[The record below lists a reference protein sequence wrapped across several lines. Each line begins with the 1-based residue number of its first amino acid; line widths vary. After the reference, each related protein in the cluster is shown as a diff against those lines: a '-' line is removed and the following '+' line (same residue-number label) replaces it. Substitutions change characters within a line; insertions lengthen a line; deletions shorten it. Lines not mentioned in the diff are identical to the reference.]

1 MKQIDLEGIVH
12 DAAGETWEC
21 RWRVFLK
28 GYPLLSTTK
37 VRLRKI
43 GTDEYTHFVMAHYP
57 ADRFHPDLIDG
68 KFTPKKEA

>member
-21 RWRVFLK
+21 RWRVLK
-28 GYPLLSTTK
+28 GYPLFSTTK

-57 ADRFHPDLIDG
+57 ADRFQPDLIDG
-68 KFTPKKEA
+68 EFTPKKEA